1 MGFISKKAAVDVFN
15 AAAAEIDG
23 FLSYRL
29 VQQLAGCVSKCRG
42 LLSE

>member
-1 MGFISKKAAVDVFN
+1 MGFIRKAAVDVFN

-23 FLSYRL
+23 FLSYHL

-42 LLSE
+42 LVSE